1 MRVER
6 RVGCC
11 ADGVSRATS
20 RVRVECA
27 RHDLAASCSRRA
39 RRQMIDIHHFAR
51 ALSYAPLGS
60 RGCAHTSRDVEMLDV
75 SFQMRSTSLKHAH
88 ISEASVNKS
97 ELVDNISEGAG
108 LSKADAERAL
118 NALLESVQSAVARD
132 DKVTL
137 PGFGSFSRSSRA
149 ARTGRNPRT
158 GEPVQIAASKGV
170 KFSAGAAFK
179 SAVNK

>member
-1 MRVER
+1 
-6 RVGCC
+6 
-11 ADGVSRATS
+11 
-20 RVRVECA
+20 
-27 RHDLAASCSRRA
+27 
-39 RRQMIDIHHFAR
+39 
-51 ALSYAPLGS
+51 
-60 RGCAHTSRDVEMLDV
+60 
-75 SFQMRSTSLKHAH
+75 MRSTSREHAH

-97 ELVDNISEGAG
+97 ELVDSIAEGAG

-118 NALLESVQSAVARD
+118 NAFIESVQAAVASD

>member
-1 MRVER
+1 
-6 RVGCC
+6 
-11 ADGVSRATS
+11 
-20 RVRVECA
+20 
-27 RHDLAASCSRRA
+27 
-39 RRQMIDIHHFAR
+39 
-51 ALSYAPLGS
+51 
-60 RGCAHTSRDVEMLDV
+60 
-75 SFQMRSTSLKHAH
+75 
-88 ISEASVNKS
+88 VNKA
-97 ELVDNISEGAG
+97 ELVDKIADTAG
-108 LSKADAERAL
+108 LNKAEAERAL
-118 NALLESVQSAVARD
+118 NAFIETIQGAVSSD

>member
-1 MRVER
+1 M
-6 RVGCC
+6 
-11 ADGVSRATS
+11 
-20 RVRVECA
+20 
-27 RHDLAASCSRRA
+27 
-39 RRQMIDIHHFAR
+39 
-51 ALSYAPLGS
+51 
-60 RGCAHTSRDVEMLDV
+60 
-75 SFQMRSTSLKHAH
+75 
-88 ISEASVNKS
+88 NKS
-97 ELVDNISEGAG
+97 ELVDNIAEGAG

-118 NALLESVQSAVARD
+118 NALIESVQGAVSGG

-137 PGFGSFSRSSRA
+137 PGFGSFSVSQRS